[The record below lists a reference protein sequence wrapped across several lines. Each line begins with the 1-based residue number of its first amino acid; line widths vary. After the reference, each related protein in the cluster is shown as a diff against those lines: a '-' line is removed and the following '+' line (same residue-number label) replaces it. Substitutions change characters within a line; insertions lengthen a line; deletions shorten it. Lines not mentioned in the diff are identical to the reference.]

1 MGRWTFE
8 PSEPITTGSGRCEDS
23 YAPQHSSTRRTAA
36 ELPAAAAAAQNRS
49 EERSEAVFPTLP
61 QYQPPHK
68 SGKPAFSSD
77 RRIRFESEDV
87 YYEDEDVT

>member
-8 PSEPITTGSGRCEDS
+8 PSEPVTTGSGRCEDS

-36 ELPAAAAAAQNRS
+36 ELPAAAAQSRS
-49 EERSEAVFPTLP
+49 ELPAVAAVLP

-68 SGKPAFSSD
+68 SGKPVFSSD
-77 RRIRFESEDV
+77 RRIRFEPEDV
-87 YYEDEDVT
+87 YYEDEDVS